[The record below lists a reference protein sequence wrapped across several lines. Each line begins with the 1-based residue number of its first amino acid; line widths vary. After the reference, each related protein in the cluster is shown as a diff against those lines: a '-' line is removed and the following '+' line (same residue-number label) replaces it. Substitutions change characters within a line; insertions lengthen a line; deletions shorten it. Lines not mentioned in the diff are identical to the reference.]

1 MGSGASK
8 NRTESAPTK
17 QPPTTRIETP
27 ATSLGSSAPTT
38 PGGAAGPSD
47 ERDSSSFKVER
58 TDDQYVIQF
67 KPEEVTHDDI
77 NSSPSGS
84 FPKKAA
90 GEEGGSS
97 VKGESFARR
106 RLSVPDPKDL
116 EKPLSE
122 LALREAG
129 RSPDTSFKRRE
140 AALGDAASPPA
151 RILTAS
157 PKKKEKKS
165 VSISGAADPPPP
177 AAAAAAEAPESRSAE
192 HAPSNKSPFRPERV
206 GMYSKRGC
214 KQGDDG
220 QLIVKINQDRGCA
233 CSRHVDGTNV
243 ALFCV
248 FDGHGQHGEHV
259 SEFVMTRAQ
268 TLLLAHA
275 SIVSG
280 PGDAIKASLLQTD
293 AELMADPTVHSQR
306 SGTTAVVVLL
316 CKNQLWVGNVGDSR
330 AVLGTL
336 DAAGALVPHDL
347 TIDHKP
353 DDEGEFERIT
363 TCGGLVSEATPEDG
377 PARVWFAPNSG
388 HTSGP
393 GLAMSR
399 SIGDHRSRELGVIP
413 EPDIRHHK
421 LCKADKLVI
430 IASDGV
436 WEVMS
441 SQAAV
446 ELVSTFTNATEAC
459 RALVREAVVC
469 WQEEEGDVYRDDIT
483 AIVVFM

>member
-8 NRTESAPTK
+8 NRTESPPTK

-47 ERDSSSFKVER
+47 ERDASSFKVER
-58 TDDQYVIQF
+58 SDDQYVIQF

-90 GEEGGSS
+90 PDEGGSS

-140 AALGDAASPPA
+140 AALGDAASPPP

-165 VSISGAADPPPP
+165 VSISGAAAPPP
-177 AAAAAAEAPESRSAE
+177 AAAAEAPESRSAE

-206 GMYSKRGC
+206 
-214 KQGDDG
+214 
-220 QLIVKINQDRGCA
+220 
-233 CSRHVDGTNV
+233 
-243 ALFCV
+243 
-248 FDGHGQHGEHV
+248 
-259 SEFVMTRAQ
+259 
-268 TLLLAHA
+268 
-275 SIVSG
+275 
-280 PGDAIKASLLQTD
+280 
-293 AELMADPTVHSQR
+293 
-306 SGTTAVVVLL
+306 
-316 CKNQLWVGNVGDSR
+316 
-330 AVLGTL
+330 
-336 DAAGALVPHDL
+336 
-347 TIDHKP
+347 
-353 DDEGEFERIT
+353 
-363 TCGGLVSEATPEDG
+363 
-377 PARVWFAPNSG
+377 
-388 HTSGP
+388 
-393 GLAMSR
+393 
-399 SIGDHRSRELGVIP
+399 
-413 EPDIRHHK
+413 
-421 LCKADKLVI
+421 
-430 IASDGV
+430 
-436 WEVMS
+436 
-441 SQAAV
+441 
-446 ELVSTFTNATEAC
+446 
-459 RALVREAVVC
+459 
-469 WQEEEGDVYRDDIT
+469 RDDIT

>member
-8 NRTESAPTK
+8 NRTEAPPTK

-84 FPKKAA
+84 FPKKAP
-90 GEEGGSS
+90 EEGGSS

-165 VSISGAADPPPP
+165 VSISGAADPPP
-177 AAAAAAEAPESRSAE
+177 AAAATATEAPESRSAE

-233 CSRHVDGTNV
+233 CSRHVDGMPS
-243 ALFCV
+243 A
-248 FDGHGQHGEHV
+248 
-259 SEFVMTRAQ
+259 
-268 TLLLAHA
+268 
-275 SIVSG
+275 
-280 PGDAIKASLLQTD
+280 
-293 AELMADPTVHSQR
+293 
-306 SGTTAVVVLL
+306 
-316 CKNQLWVGNVGDSR
+316 
-330 AVLGTL
+330 
-336 DAAGALVPHDL
+336 
-347 TIDHKP
+347 
-353 DDEGEFERIT
+353 
-363 TCGGLVSEATPEDG
+363 
-377 PARVWFAPNSG
+377 
-388 HTSGP
+388 
-393 GLAMSR
+393 
-399 SIGDHRSRELGVIP
+399 
-413 EPDIRHHK
+413 
-421 LCKADKLVI
+421 
-430 IASDGV
+430 
-436 WEVMS
+436 
-441 SQAAV
+441 
-446 ELVSTFTNATEAC
+446 
-459 RALVREAVVC
+459 
-469 WQEEEGDVYRDDIT
+469 
-483 AIVVFM
+483 